1 MLQTSTGNVAL
12 YFQNFLK
19 TVHALRIN
27 ETNFILRNIFIDNV
41 FALESENESRNDEGS
56 LFLDYLRI
64 PYLAVNS

>member
-41 FALESENESRNDEGS
+41 FALESENESRNDEES
-56 LFLDYLRI
+56 LFLDYLWI
-64 PYLAVNS
+64 PYLAVNP